1 MKRREFVKKA
11 GIAGLASGACAP
23 NLAEAKSRIRWKL
36 ASTWSPKLPILQES
50 AEIFAELVE
59 KASAGRLK
67 IKVYAGGELI
77 PPLGV
82 FDAVSAGTIEVG
94 VGSSYYWNGK
104 VNAAGIFA
112 ALPFGMNAQQ
122 QNAWLFGGGGLEL
135 WRELYAKYELIPF
148 PFGNTGTQMAGW
160 FKQEIKSL
168 KDIKGLKMRI
178 PGYGGKVMAE
188 LGANVVLMA
197 GGEIYTALERGTIDA
212 TEWINPFHDE
222 RLGLQRA
229 AKFYHYPG
237 WQEPGS
243 NMELSI
249 SAPAWRA
256 LPEDLKSIVEAAA
269 SYVHNWSLAKSEAEN
284 GPALNRLVNTHGVKV
299 LPLPEEV
306 MKALRSTSEKVM
318 NEVAEK
324 DADSRKI
331 MAAYRSFQ
339 KSVSPWHKVSE
350 SAMSAWL

>member
-11 GIAGLASGACAP
+11 GATGIASSLLAPKVAQ
-23 NLAEAKSRIRWKL
+23 AKSRIRWKL

-50 AEIFAELVE
+50 AELFAEMVE
-59 KASAGRLK
+59 TASEGRLK

-82 FDAVSAGTIEVG
+82 FDAVSAGTIEAG
-94 VGSSYYWNGK
+94 VGSSYYWTGK

-122 QNAWLFGGGGLEL
+122 QNAWLFGAGGLEL
-135 WRELYAKYELIPF
+135 WRELYAKYSLVPF

-160 FKQEIKSL
+160 FKNEIKSVADL
-168 KDIKGLKMRI
+168 KGLKMRI

-197 GGEIYTALERGTIDA
+197 GGEIYTSLERGTIDA

-222 RLGLQRA
+222 RLGLHRA

-243 NMELSI
+243 NLELTI
-249 SAPAWRA
+249 SAPAWQS
-256 LPEDLKSIVEAAA
+256 LPADLKTIVQVTA
-269 SYVHNWSLAKSEAEN
+269 SYIHSWSLAKSEAEN
-284 GPALNRLVNTHGVKV
+284 GPALLRLKNEHGVKV
-299 LPLPEEV
+299 LPLPEDV
-306 MKALRSTSEKVM
+306 MKALQAASTKVLD
-318 NEVAEK
+318 EVAEK

-339 KSVSPWHKVSE
+339 KTVTPWNKVSE
-350 SAMSAWL
+350 SAIAAWI